1 MTHIKY
7 INGILHVD
15 DVDIP
20 SIAREV
26 GTPFYVFSA
35 SQIEDN
41 FLAVKNSVT
50 SFGGHVFYAMKANS
64 NQAILK
70 LLFELGAGFDVVSG
84 GEYQRAKAVGCP
96 ADRIVFSGVGKTSD
110 EMELALTG
118 GIRQF
123 NVESFSELHLLDSVA
138 GKLGLIAPIAVRM
151 NPDVDAETHEK
162 ISTGKAQNKF
172 GVPIT
177 RVAEFFQVA
186 SGLSNIN
193 LLGLDIHIGSQITSL
208 KPYEKAFEKVASL
221 IREKNLQISRLD
233 LGGGLGVTY
242 HPLHDNP
249 PKVDDYSQLVRQ
261 IFGDMNLEI
270 EIEPGRF
277 IVADSGIL
285 VAKVLYRKKGE
296 NRDFLVIDAAM
307 NDLIRPAMYSSYH
320 EIKPIRETIDKGN
333 KKFDVVG
340 PICESSDTFTEN
352 RNLPEFEP
360 DDLMAFMTAGAYSTV
375 MVSEYNTRP
384 AIAEIL
390 VKGDK
395 WACIKKSPT
404 VTDMINRD
412 IIPSWL

>member
-1 MTHIKY
+1 MTHIEY

-41 FLAVKNSVT
+41 FLTVKNSVA

-96 ADRIVFSGVGKTSD
+96 GNKIVFSGVGKTRD
-110 EMELALTG
+110 EMELALIG

-123 NVESFSELHLLDSVA
+123 NVESFSELHLLNTVA
-138 GKLGLIAPIAVRM
+138 GNLGLIAPIAVRM

-177 RVAEFFQVA
+177 SVEEFFQVA

-208 KPYEKAFEKVASL
+208 RPYEKAFGKVASL
-221 IREKNLQISRLD
+221 IREKNLHISRLD

-242 HPLHDNP
+242 HPLNDNP

-384 AIAEIL
+384 AVAEIL

-395 WACIKKSPT
+395 WACIKESPT
-404 VTDMINRD
+404 ITDMINRD

>member
-7 INGILHVD
+7 TDGILHVEG
-15 DVDIP
+15 VDIP
-20 SIAREV
+20 SIVRDV
-26 GTPFYVFSA
+26 GTPCYVFSA

-41 FLAVKNSVT
+41 FLAVKNSAAR
-50 SFGGHVFYAMKANS
+50 FGGQVFYAMKANS

-70 LLFELGAGFDVVSG
+70 LLFDLEAGFDVVSG
-84 GEYQRAKAVGCP
+84 GEYQRAKAVGCSG
-96 ADRIVFSGVGKTSD
+96 DRIVFSGVGKTSD

-123 NVESFSELHLLDSVA
+123 NVESFSEVHLLDSVA
-138 GKLGLIAPIAVRM
+138 GKLGLIAPIAVRI

-172 GVPIT
+172 GVPIA
-177 RVAEFFQVA
+177 RVEEFFQVA
-186 SGLSNIN
+186 SELSNVN

-208 KPYEKAFEKVASL
+208 RPYEKAFEKVASL

-233 LGGGLGVTY
+233 LGGGLGVNY

-249 PKVDDYSQLVRQ
+249 PKVGDYSQLIRN
-261 IFGDMNLEI
+261 IFSDMDLEI
-270 EIEPGRF
+270 ELEPGRF

-285 VAKVLYRKKGE
+285 VSTVLYRKKGE
-296 NRDFLVIDAAM
+296 NRDFLVVDAAM

-320 EIKPIRETIDKGN
+320 EIKPIREKIVKGN

-340 PICESSDTFTEN
+340 PICESSDTFAEN

-360 DDLMAFMTAGAYSTV
+360 NDMMAFMTAGAYSTV

-384 AIAEIL
+384 AVVEVL
-390 VKGDK
+390 VRGDK
-395 WACIKKSPT
+395 WACIKKSPAI
-404 VTDMINRD
+404 TDIINRD

>member
-7 INGILHVD
+7 IDGILHVD
-15 DVDIP
+15 EVDIP

-26 GTPFYVFSA
+26 GTPFYLFSA

-41 FLAVKNSVT
+41 FLAVKNCVA

-84 GEYQRAKAVGCP
+84 GEYLRAKAVGCP
-96 ADRIVFSGVGKTSD
+96 GDRIVFSGVGKTKD
-110 EMELALTG
+110 EMELALTK

-123 NVESFSELHLLDSVA
+123 NVESFSELHLLDTVA
-138 GKLGLIAPIAVRM
+138 GKLGLIAPIAVRI

-177 RVAEFFQVA
+177 RVEEFFQVA
-186 SGLSNIN
+186 SGLSNVN

-208 KPYEKAFEKVASL
+208 RPYEKAFGKVASL

-242 HPLHDNP
+242 HPIHDNP
-249 PKVDDYSQLVRQ
+249 PKVGDYSQLVRNL
-261 IFGDMNLEI
+261 FGDMNLEI

-285 VAKVLYRKKGE
+285 VARVLYRKNGE
-296 NRDFLVIDAAM
+296 DRDFLVIDAAM

-340 PICESSDTFTEN
+340 PICESSDTFAEN

-384 AIAEIL
+384 AVAEIL
-390 VKGDK
+390 IKGDK

-404 VTDMINRD
+404 IADMINRD

>member
-7 INGILHVD
+7 IDGILHVD
-15 DVDIP
+15 RVDIP
-20 SIAREV
+20 SIASEV

-41 FLAVKNSVT
+41 FLAVKNSVA

-64 NQAILK
+64 NQVILK

-96 ADRIVFSGVGKTSD
+96 GDQIVFSGVGKTRD

-123 NVESFSELHLLDSVA
+123 NVESFSELHLLDTVA
-138 GKLGLIAPIAVRM
+138 GNLGLIAPIAVRL

-172 GVPIT
+172 GIPIT
-177 RVAEFFQVA
+177 RVEEFFQVA

-208 KPYEKAFEKVASL
+208 RPYEKAFGKVASL

-249 PKVDDYSQLVRQ
+249 PKVGDYSQLVRNL
-261 IFGDMNLEI
+261 FGDMNLEI

-340 PICESSDTFTEN
+340 PICESSDTFAEN

-360 DDLMAFMTAGAYSTV
+360 DDFMAFMTAGAYSTV

-384 AIAEIL
+384 TVAEIL

-395 WACIKKSPT
+395 WACIKKSST
-404 VTDMINRD
+404 ITDIINRD